1 VSWRPLGVSRRYSSR
16 PSVGDVVA
24 IDHRAWEV
32 THVIDAIPT
41 AEEEARLNAY
51 RAEYREKHLPYKVS
65 LKRLHGPRHEN
76 ENSRAEVGY
85 RVPVGAFGAFP
96 QYKDGRV
103 PLCSCHGHPWPCLE
117 AEQQRYAE
125 AELAKAE
132 KALRVLPGC
141 CPACGEVV
149 THRQKSITFGGPNV
163 SNPLAE
169 GPTYHLRRKVQT
181 GRGRVR
187 REVGQR
193 RARTQAVATDPVVR
207 GNADRPRRR
216 QRRVLRRPGPRVPV
230 RLRAPPGSRGLLLP
244 NARLRPRMLPSRT
257 SGNSARRP
265 PRRPE
270 GGAQVTGCN
279 WNRCGQPGR
288 PYLVG
293 IRCPQHT
300 PAALAGRHEPQDMK
314 EE

>member
-1 VSWRPLGVSRRYSSR
+1 MSWRPLGVSRRYSSR

-169 GPTYHLRRKVQT
+169 GPTYHLRRRCRQGAAEYEEKWVNDEP
-181 GRGRVR
+181 GRKRSLLTLWCEGTLIVH
-187 REVGQR
+187 G
-193 RARTQAVATDPVVR
+193 D
-207 GNADRPRRR
+207 
-216 QRRVLRRPGPRVPV
+216 
-230 RLRAPPGSRGLLLP
+230 GSG
-244 NARLRPRMLPSRT
+244 
-257 SGNSARRP
+257 
-265 PRRPE
+265 E
-270 GGAQVTGCN
+270 CFGAQGQECPSVYARHRAHVACYYQTHGCG
-279 WNRCGQPGR
+279 RECSRAGHPGTR
-288 PYLVG
+288 
-293 IRCPQHT
+293 
-300 PAALAGRHEPQDMK
+300 LAGRPDDPRAVLR
-314 EE
+314 